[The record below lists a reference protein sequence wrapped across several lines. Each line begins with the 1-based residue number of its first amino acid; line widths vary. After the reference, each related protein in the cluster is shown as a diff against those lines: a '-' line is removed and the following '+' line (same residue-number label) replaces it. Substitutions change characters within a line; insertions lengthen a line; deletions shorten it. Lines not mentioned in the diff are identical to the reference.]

1 MPNTLSAAAT
11 ENLARKRAGAKLG
24 WLIHATVYA
33 LVNTVLMLT
42 AIYQGKAWAVFPLMG
57 WGLGLAIHGA
67 AVWLSCGGGAV
78 YERLIE
84 RERARLVPS
93 RDPW

>member
-1 MPNTLSAAAT
+1 MPTTLSPAAA
-11 ENLARKRAGAKLG
+11 ENLARKRAGAKLS
-24 WLIHATVYA
+24 WFIHALVYA

-42 AIYQGKAWAVFPLMG
+42 AIYQGKVWAVFPLMG
-57 WGLGLAIHGA
+57 WGLGLTIHGA
-67 AVWLSCGGGAV
+67 AVWLGSGGGALH
-78 YERLIE
+78 ERLIE